1 MKIRNNGIHLSEE
14 ALMKFQKHTL
24 RFKPFEL
31 FGLVTLFGLE
41 DEIFVQLT
49 QIPYLPAVFSNLG
62 ILKAVKTRRNVP
74 LIHI

>member
-1 MKIRNNGIHLSEE
+1 MKIRNNDIHLSEE
-14 ALMKFQKHTL
+14 ALMKFQKHTQRL
-24 RFKPFEL
+24 KPFEL

-49 QIPYLPAVFSNLG
+49 QIPYLPVVFSNLG
-62 ILKAVKTRRNVP
+62 ILKAVKTRRNMP